1 MAEVVFVLSG
11 AVVTAFGLFL
21 VGLAVVIVVAPSR
34 AERFFRGFASSA
46 LTHYTEQAV
55 RLIVGAAIVS
65 FAGSMRHPEVFT
77 LFGWLMLVSTAGLL
91 LIPWQW
97 HHKFSATVMPP
108 VYRHIRLFA
117 VGAFVLGAFVLYG
130 VSGATIG

>member
-1 MAEVVFVLSG
+1 MAEVVHVLSG
-11 AVVTAFGLFL
+11 TVVIAFGLFL
-21 VGLAVVIVVAPSR
+21 VGLAALIVAAPSR

-55 RLIVGAAIVS
+55 RLIVGAAIVA
-65 FAGSMRHPEVFT
+65 FAGSMRHPEVST

-108 VYRHIRLFA
+108 VYRHMGLFA
-117 VGAFVLGAFVLYG
+117 VGALALGRFVLYG
-130 VSGATIG
+130 VSGGSQ

>member
-1 MAEVVFVLSG
+1 MAQIVHILSG
-11 AVVTAFGLFL
+11 AVVAAFGLFL
-21 VGLAVVIVVAPSR
+21 IGLAGVIVFAPSR

-55 RLIVGAAIVS
+55 RLIVGAAIVA

-77 LFGWLMLVSTAGLL
+77 FFGWLMLVSTAGLL

-97 HHKFSATVMPP
+97 HHKFSAAVMPP
-108 VYRHIRLFA
+108 VYRHMRLFA
-117 VGAFVLGAFVLYG
+117 AGAFVLGAIVLYS
-130 VSGATIG
+130 VSGAVHG